1 MKKNLFILS
10 FIFLIFSYLYGQKAP
25 KNVILLI
32 GDGMGPVQV
41 EALSYLKSRKP
52 AVMTQFP
59 YHGISNTN
67 NLRDSITDSAAGGSA
82 LSTGK
87 KTLNGH
93 VATDENGHPNE
104 NIVEWVSRENNMG
117 TGIIVTSHITDATPA
132 AFYAHVNSRKEH
144 EEIARQLVFSDLD
157 FVAGGYLNYFLP
169 EERKDHLNLLDSL
182 DIRGFTLNTSITEMN
197 NAVAAKPFVMLSEKY
212 PPKASER
219 ESWLQNCMYNAFDCL
234 TRHTNGFFLM
244 VEGSQ
249 IDWACHDNDFDHFAD
264 EILEFDKAVQI
275 AYEFAMA
282 NDETLVVVTADHET
296 GGMSLDPAI
305 KKVKKKLVSQ
315 EVGKYVT
322 WETKRHTGKP
332 VNVYAFGPGAEL
344 FQGKMENTDIYLKI
358 KNLLTRKH

>member
-1 MKKNLFILS
+1 MKKKYFILS
-10 FIFLIFSYLYGQKAP
+10 LIFLIFSYLYGQNAP

-41 EALSYLKSRKP
+41 EALTYLKSGKP

-59 YHGISNTN
+59 YHGTSNTN

-82 LSTGK
+82 LSTGR

-93 VATDENGHPNE
+93 VGTDEDGNPIE
-104 NIVEWVSRENNMG
+104 NIVEWVSRQNKMG

-132 AFYAHVNSRKEH
+132 SFYAHVNSRKEY
-144 EEIARQLVFSDLD
+144 EEIARQLVFSDVD

-169 EERKDHLNLLDSL
+169 EERNDHLNLLDSM
-182 DIRGFTLNTSITEMN
+182 DYRGFTLQTSIEEMN
-197 NAVAAKPFVMLSEKY
+197 ASAAAKPFVMLSEKY

-219 ESWLQNCMYNAFDCL
+219 NNWLQNCMYDAFDCL
-234 TRHTNGFFLM
+234 SRHTYGFFLM

-275 AYEFAMA
+275 AYEFALA
-282 NDETLVVVTADHET
+282 NGETLVVVTADHET
-296 GGMSLDPAI
+296 GGMAIDPAI
-305 KKVKKKLVSQ
+305 KKVKKKSVAQ
-315 EVGKYVT
+315 EVGKYVKWGT
-322 WETKRHTGKP
+322 THHTGKK
-332 VNVYAFGPGAEL
+332 VNVYAFGPGAKL
-344 FQGKMENTDIYLKI
+344 FQGEMENTDIYLKI
-358 KNLLTRKH
+358 KNLLSR